1 MASENFINDKT
12 LATVSGTATT
22 ANLHRA
28 NDNWS
33 AKSKYPVWSKN
44 LAQITL
50 CRSEHDPMTP
60 SYGRRFWRKMKALT
74 FAFGAKQA
82 LALLV
87 IAAVLLAQVHYGVG
101 KSEATKKFLIIA
113 VPYLGLLIV
122 YFLIQAWEAAK
133 MLDKELSAELDSA
146 LSRSSEVFAELILA
160 WLNEGAETKARFTLE
175 HVAKQT
181 GLAESSALQGLT
193 LLGNKY
199 GIVRETLLSRA
210 WEYSAVGPAVQLK
223 SRYKV
228 KQN

>member
-1 MASENFINDKT
+1 
-12 LATVSGTATT
+12 
-22 ANLHRA
+22 
-28 NDNWS
+28 
-33 AKSKYPVWSKN
+33 
-44 LAQITL
+44 
-50 CRSEHDPMTP
+50 MTP

-87 IAAVLLAQVHYGVG
+87 IAAVLLAQVHYGVA
-101 KSEATKKFLIIA
+101 KNEARKFLIIA

-133 MLDKELSAELDSA
+133 MLDKELSAELDRA

-160 WLNEGAETKARFTLE
+160 WLNEGVETKARFTLE

-181 GLAESSALQGLT
+181 GLTESSALQGLT

-223 SRYKV
+223 SRYRV